1 MDESDAREVARQL
14 RKPDGADGL
23 EVAERLNTTNA
34 EMISTTIQT
43 LMLSG
48 NNTVLELGPGNGQH
62 VSEVLRQANGLDYVG
77 LEISETMWA
86 EASQRNSTPP
96 PSTSVRFEL
105 YDGSVFPFGD
115 DQFDRLFTVNTIYFW
130 EDPAHTLAEI
140 HRVLK
145 PGGRAV
151 ITFVDAPF
159 LEARPFAQYGFT
171 PYDAASITDLVG
183 SSSFQTVQIEE
194 HTDQVLSPEGE
205 PWDRGFL
212 TAVVEKK

>member
-14 RKPDGADGL
+14 RNPEGADGL
-23 EVAERLNTTNA
+23 EIAERLNSTNA
-34 EMISTTIQT
+34 EMITTAIQT
-43 LMLSG
+43 LGLSD

-62 VSEVLRQANGLDYVG
+62 VSEVLAMAEGLDYVG

-86 EASQRNSTPP
+86 EAKARNSTPP
-96 PSTSVRFEL
+96 PLTSIGFEL

-115 DQFDRLFTVNTIYFW
+115 EEFDRLFTVNTIYFW
-130 EDPAHTLAEI
+130 EDPAHTLSEV

-151 ITFVDAPF
+151 VAFVDAPF
-159 LEARPFAQYGFT
+159 LAARPFAQYGFT
-171 PYDAASITDLVG
+171 PYDAESITHLVAG
-183 SSSFQTVQIEE
+183 SVFQRVEIEH

-205 PWDRGFL
+205 PWDRGYL
-212 TAVVEKK
+212 IAVVEK